1 MAYTSDREAEELI
14 LSRLG
19 DLTARC
25 ERQQRPCF
33 LGFLD
38 EFQQK
43 VCRDALKRSPLFH
56 RFYGGYED
64 AERLFLGLCPWEEGL
79 ADGSFPIACVGVRS
93 RPEDGLTHRDFLGSV
108 MGLSLRREA
117 VGDILAEDGFA
128 RIYLSSAVKD
138 AVLTQLT
145 KVGRA
150 GVTCEEIPLGGAAV
164 KQFEDLTGTVSS
176 LRLDCAAA
184 FLGKLSRSAAAR
196 LIAGGL
202 VAVDGRTVTDQTRQ
216 LHPGEKISIRGIGKF
231 LFDGELGSSKKGKSR
246 VKFRKYS

>member
-1 MAYTSDREAEELI
+1 MAYTSDREAEVYT

-19 DLTARC
+19 DLTDRC
-25 ERQQRPCF
+25 QRQQRPCF

-43 VCRDALKRSPLFH
+43 VCRDALKRSRLFH

-64 AERLFLGLCPWEEGL
+64 AERLFLGLCPWEDGL
-79 ADGSFPIACVGVRS
+79 ADTAFPIACVGVRS

-108 MGLSLRREA
+108 MGLSLKREA
-117 VGDILAEDGFA
+117 VGDILVEEDFA
-128 RIYLSSAVKD
+128 RIYLSSTVKD
-138 AVLTQLT
+138 AVLSQLT

-150 GVTCEEIPLGGAAV
+150 GVTCRELPLGGAAV
-164 KQFEDLTGTVSS
+164 KQFQVISGTVSS

-202 VAVDGRTVTDQTRQ
+202 VAVDGQTVTDQARQ
-216 LHPGEKISIRGIGKF
+216 LRPGEKISIRGVGKF
-231 LFDGELGSSKKGKSR
+231 LFDGEQGSSKKGRSR
-246 VKFRKYS
+246 VNFRKYS